1 MEMEDI
7 DTISRYYK
15 IVFGYVFSLCG
26 NRELT
31 EDIVQD
37 TFVKAILHEK
47 SFRGDCKMESWL
59 CQIAKN
65 IYYSYLRKKKGQE
78 PAERGYA
85 EHDFVH
91 KLEEKDT
98 AKAVLKVL
106 HELPEPYREVFYLHV
121 FGEVALVEIAELFG
135 KSPSW
140 AGVTYYRAKQ
150 KISDKLKEDGY
161 E

>member
-1 MEMEDI
+1 MKNHSGV
-7 DTISRYYK
+7 TVRWK
-15 IVFGYVFSLCG
+15 PG
-26 NRELT
+26 
-31 EDIVQD
+31 
-37 TFVKAILHEK
+37 
-47 SFRGDCKMESWL
+47 

-65 IYYSYLRKKKGQE
+65 LYYSHLRKKNRQE
-78 PAERGYA
+78 PSEQGYT
-85 EHDFVH
+85 ENDFVH

-98 AKAVLKVL
+98 AKNVLKVL

-150 KISDKLKEDGY
+150 KISDRLKEDGY

>member
-1 MEMEDI
+1 
-7 DTISRYYK
+7 
-15 IVFGYVFSLCG
+15 
-26 NRELT
+26 
-31 EDIVQD
+31 
-37 TFVKAILHEK
+37 
-47 SFRGDCKMESWL
+47 MESWL

-78 PAERGYA
+78 PAERECA

-121 FGEVALVEIAELFG
+121 FGEVALVEIAEIVWEITKLGGGYLLQG
-135 KSPSW
+135 K
-140 AGVTYYRAKQ
+140 TENQ
-150 KISDKLKEDGY
+150 
-161 E
+161 

>member
-1 MEMEDI
+1 MEMSTGCFYLIGNYDKFVC
-7 DTISRYYK
+7 SF
-15 IVFGYVFSLCG
+15 VFF
-26 NRELT
+26 
-31 EDIVQD
+31 
-37 TFVKAILHEK
+37 
-47 SFRGDCKMESWL
+47 
-59 CQIAKN
+59 
-65 IYYSYLRKKKGQE
+65 
-78 PAERGYA
+78 
-85 EHDFVH
+85 
-91 KLEEKDT
+91 

>member
-47 SFRGDCKMESWL
+47 CFRGDCKWNPGSARL
-59 CQIAKN
+59 
-65 IYYSYLRKKKGQE
+65 
-78 PAERGYA
+78 
-85 EHDFVH
+85 
-91 KLEEKDT
+91 
-98 AKAVLKVL
+98 
-106 HELPEPYREVFYLHV
+106 
-121 FGEVALVEIAELFG
+121 
-135 KSPSW
+135 
-140 AGVTYYRAKQ
+140 Q
-150 KISDKLKEDGY
+150 KIYITLI
-161 E
+161 

>member
-37 TFVKAILHEK
+37 
-47 SFRGDCKMESWL
+47 CKMESWL

-78 PAERGYA
+78 PAERECA

-150 KISDKLKEDGY
+150 KISDNLNAE
-161 E
+161 